1 MSIAN
6 GARLAILTASV
17 CASIAYGSDSVPPK
31 TTGPIPGPEILG
43 LRVGKD
49 SLHDAVLKLGPPK
62 ALYLAGED
70 AEFPDPKSSDPLVL
84 RYERS
89 FELTKSYP
97 ASILLFFAPET
108 YKLQVATVTFE
119 DPEKLEPVPVWKQE
133 IEKTYGTKYRL
144 AHRRII
150 LDSDE
155 ISGNLSDCDD
165 PGGSI
170 EDLIYQERGLE
181 VFLEPKE
188 GKPTVIE
195 VRFSEGI
202 WSGKEKLD
210 LCSKKQSGKRAKP

>member
-1 MSIAN
+1 M
-6 GARLAILTASV
+6 L
-17 CASIAYGSDSVPPK
+17 GS
-31 TTGPIPGPEILG
+31 
-43 LRVGKD
+43 
-49 SLHDAVLKLGPPK
+49 PK

-70 AEFPDPKSSDPLVL
+70 GESPQPKVSDPLVL
-84 RYERS
+84 HYQRS
-89 FELTKSYP
+89 FELTKAYP
-97 ASILLFFAPET
+97 ASVLLYFAPET
-108 YKLQVATVTFE
+108 YRLQVVTVTFE
-119 DPEKLEPVPVWKQE
+119 DSEKSEPVPVWKQE

-155 ISGNLSDCDD
+155 ISGSLSECDD

-195 VRFSEGI
+195 LRFSEGI

-210 LCSKKQSGKRAKP
+210 PCSKKESSNGAKP